1 MHDSPG
7 DEEQPGAARLQL
19 AQELKRLR
27 EASGASTREVAATL
41 GLSQSKVTR
50 TENTRHRVEPGTV
63 AALCAFYGVDQDLAA
78 ELCALAVADSGEG
91 AWLVRAGGTRRR
103 QRQGATLE
111 QVATRIRQYQPMLV
125 PGIFQTPGY
134 VRGVLAALGEPADP
148 EVVIAGRRARQ
159 EALFGPGGPVYEVI
173 LTEQALT
180 ARYATAQALAEQLEQ
195 LVRLGESPR
204 LSVRVIPAAA
214 PRSAMSMVPFVHFT
228 FRDAP
233 PTVYVET
240 PTVDLYVAA
249 AEDIARYVAM
259 YERLTGDALDVP
271 ASRELL
277 LRLAEEHRRTD
288 RPADLS
294 KEGTNP

>member
-1 MHDSPG
+1 
-7 DEEQPGAARLQL
+7 
-19 AQELKRLR
+19 
-27 EASGASTREVAATL
+27 
-41 GLSQSKVTR
+41 
-50 TENTRHRVEPGTV
+50 VEPGTV
-63 AALCAFYGVDQDLAA
+63 AALCAFYGVDQDLTA
-78 ELCALAVADSGEG
+78 ELCALAVADGGEG

-148 EVVIAGRRARQ
+148 EAVIAGRRARQ

-180 ARYATAQALAEQLEQ
+180 ARYATAQALAEQLRQ

-204 LSVRVIPAAA
+204 LSVRVIPATAR
-214 PRSAMSMVPFVHFT
+214 RSAMSMVPFVHFT

-249 AEDIARYVAM
+249 PADIARYVAM

-277 LRLAEEHRRTD
+277 RRLAEEHLRTD